1 MTQSHPQYRAETF
14 QIQAG
19 GSIEIHR
26 SAEFVICLD
35 ASQPFKIAFD
45 DAPKTNFEKGLSYE
59 AQVAFTKIRIENP
72 TASDMAISLGMG
84 RGGIRDARFV
94 VSGSVKTE
102 FDAPAFVDTVEKI
115 AAASGVSTLIIGADV
130 RRKEIVI
137 RNLSDTADV
146 WLRGDSGTT
155 EGGYLLRAAEG
166 AVLSTSAAIYAFNSS
181 GIACD
186 LTGLSIR
193 EEI

>member
-14 QIQAG
+14 QVQAG

-26 SAEFVICLD
+26 SAEFVICLE
-35 ASQPFKIAFD
+35 ASFPFKVAFD

-72 TASDMAISLGMG
+72 TESEMTISLGMG

-102 FDAPAFVDTVEKI
+102 FDAPAFIDTVEKI
-115 AAASGVSTLIIGADV
+115 AAGAGVSTLIVGSDV
-130 RRKEIVI
+130 RRKEAVI
-137 RNLSDTADV
+137 RNLSDTGEV
-146 WLRGDSGTT
+146 WLRGDSGLT
-155 EGGYLLRAAEG
+155 EGGYLLRAQEA
-166 AVLSTSAAIYAFNSS
+166 AILTTSAAIYAYNST
-181 GIACD
+181 GTPVD

-193 EEI
+193 EEF